1 MKFLFGMIAALSLLS
16 QTASA
21 ELVDAKTRL
30 RNATSAIQEL
40 SSTPKEAVP
49 ADLLRA
55 STCVASITLYNG
67 GFGFGG
73 KGGAGLA
80 LCRAADGSWSAP
92 IFLNLAAGTYGFQ
105 IGFQRVELTLVFTTR
120 DAAER
125 LAEGNFTLSGNLGL
139 TAGPV
144 GRNASAGTNYDLQ
157 DAVYSY
163 SRSKG
168 IYAGA
173 TVEGTAL
180 FVSKEVM
187 NYAYPGKTAREVLST
202 KNVFRDAMPLIG
214 EIEKASR

>member
-1 MKFLFGMIAALSLLS
+1 MKSLFGIIAALALVS
-16 QTASA
+16 QSASA

-30 RNATSAIQEL
+30 RNATTAVREL
-40 SSTPKEAVP
+40 SANHDKAIP

-55 STCVASITLYNG
+55 STCVASITLLNG
-67 GFGFGG
+67 GFGLGG

-80 LCRAADGSWSAP
+80 VCRTSDNSWSAP

-120 DAAER
+120 DAADR

-144 GRNASAGTNYDLQ
+144 GRNASAGTNYSLQ

-168 IYAGA
+168 FYVGA

-180 FVSKEVM
+180 YVSQETM
-187 NYAYPGKTAREVLST
+187 NYSYPGKSAREVLSM
-202 KNVFRDAMPLIG
+202 KNSFRDAMPLIN

>member
-1 MKFLFGMIAALSLLS
+1 MKSLFGTIAALALLS
-16 QTASA
+16 QSASA

-30 RNATSAIQEL
+30 RNATAAIQEL
-40 SSTPKEAVP
+40 SANQDKAIP

-55 STCVASITLYNG
+55 SSCVASITLLNG
-67 GFGFGG
+67 GFVLGG

-80 LCRAADGSWSAP
+80 VCRTADNSWSAP

-105 IGFQRVELTLVFTTR
+105 IGLQRVELTLVFTTR

-125 LAEGNFTLSGNLGL
+125 LAEGNFTLSANLGL

-144 GRNASAGTNYDLQ
+144 GRNASGGTNYSLQ

-168 IYAGA
+168 FYAGA
-173 TVEGTAL
+173 TLEGTAL
-180 FVSKEVM
+180 FVSQEVM
-187 NYAYPGKTAREVLST
+187 GYSYPGKTALEILSM
-202 KNVFRDAMPLIG
+202 KNSFRDAMAYIN